1 MKIAGYVLVAFAMY
15 MPCRYMWP
23 LGASFYIDWTNH
35 EWAIGYFGE
44 YIRNNHAIPYVINT
58 SGLGGLA
65 HPVFYGNLMYPLLG
79 MLASVLAPGV
89 VIRIAA
95 IAVFVAQY
103 RLVSLALVRMQAPL
117 YFARIVGCLVIWAT
131 YPLTNFYNRS
141 ALTEFFATTLLV
153 CALGCLVLLFHAD
166 EARQRRYYAA
176 GAMFSLTMA
185 AGSHPITAMYAG
197 PVFAALVPVFWWLLR
212 HDRPRRRAILK
223 SLAPWLA
230 AAGVCILPWYL
241 AAHRFA
247 EDLLIRNTARE
258 VSVLRWDTV
267 QARFFPIPWDSA
279 VTPGVSLDDIV
290 TPYLDAQFSLS
301 LLVVF
306 ITVGALAIAM
316 AFRRKWSPT
325 VAFAIG
331 TVFFVVFLTLSLS
344 VRAYHVFPAIAVMI
358 QYAYRAITYIN
369 LSLLLGILLT
379 VMALRSLGDVDIR
392 RRLEHP
398 LIAAAAVTALLLAA
412 TGVFV
417 KWGHIAAIKKHESSR
432 HWVLTAP
439 EREKLIDLP
448 APYYGP
454 YDYATDKLFAQVPA
468 SEEPK
473 VIPQRFAVASHRWFG
488 HTRPMKLVLA
498 EPTWVM
504 TNILVFPWSKIELDG
519 AEVKDVR
526 THWGKLTVLVPAGEH
541 RLTTHFRPPLLFR
554 ILRPLSMF
562 VMFAWCG
569 YLLAP
574 AFAWGYRAI
583 RSLVG
588 RLRAG

>member
-1 MKIAGYVLVAFAMY
+1 
-15 MPCRYMWP
+15 
-23 LGASFYIDWTNH
+23 
-35 EWAIGYFGE
+35 
-44 YIRNNHAIPYVINT
+44 
-58 SGLGGLA
+58 
-65 HPVFYGNLMYPLLG
+65 

-95 IAVFVAQY
+95 VAVFVAQY
-103 RLVSLALVRMQAPL
+103 RLVSHALVRMQAPL

-131 YPLTNFYNRS
+131 YPLTNLYNRS

-153 CALGCLVLLFHAD
+153 CALGCLVLLFHAE
-166 EARQRRYYAA
+166 EARRRRYYAA

-197 PVFAALVPVFWWLLR
+197 PVFAALVPVFWWLLC
-212 HDRPRRRAILK
+212 HDRPRRRAIVK

-258 VSVLRWDTV
+258 VSLLRWDTV

-279 VTPGVSLDDIV
+279 VRPGVSLDDVV

-301 LLVVF
+301 LLLVF
-306 ITVGALAIAM
+306 LAVGAVAIAM

-325 VAFAIG
+325 IAFVIAA
-331 TVFFVVFLTLSLS
+331 VFFAVFLTLSLS
-344 VRAYHVFPAIAVMI
+344 ARAYHVFPAIAVMI
-358 QYAYRAITYIN
+358 QYAYRAVTYIN
-369 LSLLLGILLT
+369 LSLLLGVLLT
-379 VMALRSLGDVDIR
+379 VMALRSLGGIDIK

-398 LIAAAAVTALLLAA
+398 AIAAATVVALLLAA

-432 HWVLTAP
+432 HWVLTAA
-439 EREKLIDLP
+439 EREKLIELP

-473 VIPQRFAVASHRWFG
+473 VLPQSFLVDAHQRFGR
-488 HTRPMKLVLA
+488 TIPMKLVLA

-504 TNILVFPWSKIELDG
+504 TNILAFPWSKIELDG

-541 RLTTHFRPPLLFR
+541 ELTMHFRPPLLFR
-554 ILRPLSMF
+554 ILRPLSIIM
-562 VMFAWCG
+562 MFAWG
-569 YLLAP
+569 AYLIAP
-574 AFAWGYRAI
+574 AFAWAYRSI
-583 RSLVG
+583 RAVAR
-588 RLRAG
+588 RLRAS